1 MRKTQPVLAFIS
13 LFIACNSFS
22 EEIVNYG
29 ATLHESQWGW
39 TGTRMQCILQHEIP
53 HFGKALFTQRAGE
66 GITFS
71 LKRKMQL
78 PAVKD
83 VQLAST
89 APSWK
94 HDRQDEF
101 LWSIPISKNQKQI
114 DLTGEYALRI
124 FNELTQGM
132 APTFNYID
140 PIDGRQKVLTTI
152 SPVWLGPALAEFT
165 TCLANLFPYNFQQI
179 RNSKYYFDFGSS
191 ALLPDTLE
199 RIDLLAEFIL
209 ADRSIRRIKI
219 DGHTDNV
226 GRRYYNQSL
235 GYRRA
240 EAILGHMIAKG
251 IDEERILIRTYGEK
265 RPEASN
271 KTPEGRAIN
280 RRVFV
285 TLER

>member
-1 MRKTQPVLAFIS
+1 MRKTQPLLALIS
-13 LFIACNSFS
+13 LFITCNSFS
-22 EEIVNYG
+22 SEVVDYG

-53 HFGKALFTQRAGE
+53 HYGKALFSQSAGE

-71 LKRKMQL
+71 LRRKMQL
-78 PAVKD
+78 PKVKD
-83 VQLAST
+83 VQLVSV
-89 APSWK
+89 APAWK
-94 HDRQDEF
+94 HDRKDEV
-101 LWSIPISKNQKQI
+101 LWDIPLADNSKRI
-114 DLTGEYALRI
+114 DLNGEYSLRI

-140 PIDGRQKVLTTI
+140 PIDGRLKVLTTI

-165 TCLANLFPYNFQQI
+165 TCIANLFPYNFQQI
-179 RNSKYYFDFGSS
+179 RHSKYYFDFGSS
-191 ALLPDTLE
+191 ALRPDTRE

-209 ADRSIRRIKI
+209 ANRNIRRIRI

-240 EAILGHMIAKG
+240 EALLGYLIEKG
-251 IDEERILIRTYGEK
+251 VDEEKILIRTYGEK
-265 RPEASN
+265 KPEASN
-271 KTPEGRAIN
+271 KSPEGRAIN
-280 RRVFV
+280 RRIFV
-285 TLER
+285 TLDQ